1 MEEVEINT
9 EKLTEIELK
18 SDKNNTYL
26 IEFSLNNSF
35 SIIAKLINNNI
46 HKTFSNIYSL
56 EEIRK
61 NKYFLK
67 YNNIS
72 DIFNELTNIIY
83 DNKILLK
90 ENENNLIINISLPKN
105 QEIIFELKLNK
116 KNNKNNS
123 DELIVKLNKELN
135 DVKNENIQL
144 KNKIAEIKNNDD
156 LLKNENIKLKKE
168 IKQLKERINIYNKKY
183 NNIYDLDSNIIK
195 GNENYIKSIKNWI
208 NPSKK
213 IKAELLYRL
222 SEDGDKYST
231 FHELCDNKGP
241 TLILFHV
248 NDGNIVG
255 IYTPLSWDSISNW
268 KNDIDTFIFNLNK
281 NLKCKKLISEQSIY
295 CNSSYGPTTARF
307 GYSSNSPINFI
318 KHWAN
323 EINKYYD
330 KGSEILPSNNEER
343 VYELIEIE
351 IYKIM
356 IE

>member
-46 HKTFSNIYSL
+46 HKSFSNIYSL

-123 DELIVKLNKELN
+123 DELIDKLNKELN
-135 DVKNENIQL
+135 EV
-144 KNKIAEIKNNDD
+144 
-156 LLKNENIKLKKE
+156 KNENIKLKKE
-168 IKQLKERINIYNKKY
+168 IKQLKERINIYNKRK
-183 NNIYDLDSNIIK
+183 
-195 GNENYIKSIKNWI
+195 
-208 NPSKK
+208 
-213 IKAELLYRL
+213 
-222 SEDGDKYST
+222 
-231 FHELCDNKGP
+231 
-241 TLILFHV
+241 
-248 NDGNIVG
+248 
-255 IYTPLSWDSISNW
+255 
-268 KNDIDTFIFNLNK
+268 
-281 NLKCKKLISEQSIY
+281 
-295 CNSSYGPTTARF
+295 
-307 GYSSNSPINFI
+307 
-318 KHWAN
+318 
-323 EINKYYD
+323 
-330 KGSEILPSNNEER
+330 
-343 VYELIEIE
+343 
-351 IYKIM
+351 
-356 IE
+356 

>member
-105 QEIIFELKLNK
+105 QEIIFELKLIK

-135 DVKNENIQL
+135 DV
-144 KNKIAEIKNNDD
+144 
-156 LLKNENIKLKKE
+156 KNENIKLKKE

-222 SEDGDKYST
+222 SENGDNYST

-248 NDGNIVG
+248 NDGNIIG

>member
-123 DELIVKLNKELN
+123 DELIDKLNKELN
-135 DVKNENIQL
+135 EV
-144 KNKIAEIKNNDD
+144 
-156 LLKNENIKLKKE
+156 KNENIKLKKE

-222 SEDGDKYST
+222 SENGDNYST

-248 NDGNIVG
+248 NDGNIIG

-343 VYELIEIE
+343 VYELIETE

-356 IE
+356 IK

>member
-83 DNKILLK
+83 DTKILLK

-105 QEIIFELKLNK
+105 QEIIFELKLIK

-135 DVKNENIQL
+135 EV
-144 KNKIAEIKNNDD
+144 
-156 LLKNENIKLKKE
+156 KNENIKLKKE

-281 NLKCKKLISEQSIY
+281 NLKCKKLISDQSIY

>member
-26 IEFSLNNSF
+26 IEFSLNNFF

-105 QEIIFELKLNK
+105 QEIIFELKLIK

-135 DVKNENIQL
+135 EV
-144 KNKIAEIKNNDD
+144 
-156 LLKNENIKLKKE
+156 KNENIKLKKE

-183 NNIYDLDSNIIK
+183 NNIYDLDSSIIK

-222 SEDGDKYST
+222 SENGNKYST

-281 NLKCKKLISEQSIY
+281 NLKCKKLISDQSIY

>member
-26 IEFSLNNSF
+26 IEISLNNSF

-56 EEIRK
+56 KEIRK

-105 QEIIFELKLNK
+105 QEIIFELKLIK

-135 DVKNENIQL
+135 EV
-144 KNKIAEIKNNDD
+144 
-156 LLKNENIKLKKE
+156 KNENIKLKKE

-222 SEDGDKYST
+222 SENGDNYST

-248 NDGNIVG
+248 NDGNIIG

-343 VYELIEIE
+343 VYELIETE

-356 IE
+356 IK

>member
-123 DELIVKLNKELN
+123 DELIDKLNKELN
-135 DVKNENIQL
+135 EV
-144 KNKIAEIKNNDD
+144 
-156 LLKNENIKLKKE
+156 KNENIKLKKE

-222 SEDGDKYST
+222 SENGDNYST

-351 IYKIM
+351 IYKIL

>member
-123 DELIVKLNKELN
+123 DELIDKLNKELN
-135 DVKNENIQL
+135 EV
-144 KNKIAEIKNNDD
+144 
-156 LLKNENIKLKKE
+156 KNENIKLKKE

-183 NNIYDLDSNIIK
+183 NNIYDLDSSIIK

>member
-72 DIFNELTNIIY
+72 DIFYELTNIIY

-105 QEIIFELKLNK
+105 QEIIFELKLIKK
-116 KNNKNNS
+116 KNKDNS

-135 DVKNENIQL
+135 DV
-144 KNKIAEIKNNDD
+144 
-156 LLKNENIKLKKE
+156 KNENIKLKKE

-183 NNIYDLDSNIIK
+183 NNIYDLDSSIIK

-222 SEDGDKYST
+222 SENGDNYST

-343 VYELIEIE
+343 VYELIETE

-356 IE
+356 IK

>member
-123 DELIVKLNKELN
+123 DELIDKLNKELN
-135 DVKNENIQL
+135 EV
-144 KNKIAEIKNNDD
+144 
-156 LLKNENIKLKKE
+156 KNENIKLKKE

-183 NNIYDLDSNIIK
+183 NNIYDLDSSIIK

-281 NLKCKKLISEQSIY
+281 NLKCKKLISDQSIY

>member
-123 DELIVKLNKELN
+123 DELIDKLNKELN
-135 DVKNENIQL
+135 EV
-144 KNKIAEIKNNDD
+144 
-156 LLKNENIKLKKE
+156 KNENIKLKKE

>member
-35 SIIAKLINNNI
+35 SIVAKLINNNI
-46 HKTFSNIYSL
+46 HKTFSNIYSH

-105 QEIIFELKLNK
+105 QEIIFELKLIKK
-116 KNNKNNS
+116 KNKDNS

-135 DVKNENIQL
+135 DV
-144 KNKIAEIKNNDD
+144 
-156 LLKNENIKLKKE
+156 KNENIKLKKE

-222 SEDGDKYST
+222 SENGNKYST

>member
-83 DNKILLK
+83 VNKILLK

-105 QEIIFELKLNK
+105 QEIIFELKLIK

-135 DVKNENIQL
+135 EV
-144 KNKIAEIKNNDD
+144 
-156 LLKNENIKLKKE
+156 KNENIKLKKE

-222 SEDGDKYST
+222 SENGDNYST

-248 NDGNIVG
+248 NDGNIIG
-255 IYTPLSWDSISNW
+255 IYTPLSWDPISNW

-281 NLKCKKLISEQSIY
+281 NLKCKKLIYGQSIY

>member
-9 EKLTEIELK
+9 EQLTEIELK

-46 HKTFSNIYSL
+46 HKSFSNIYSL

-123 DELIVKLNKELN
+123 DELIDKLNKELN
-135 DVKNENIQL
+135 EV
-144 KNKIAEIKNNDD
+144 
-156 LLKNENIKLKKE
+156 KNENIKLKKE